1 MPSVRISPATM
12 SQMTAGKGVPN
23 ATEPAAEARNSKPQA
38 IRQPRSI
45 GYTGPA
51 SITTAVP

>member
-1 MPSVRISPATM
+1 M